1 VAAALALLSSV
12 LWGGADFLGGLVSRR
27 LPPVTVVVWSQA
39 CGLVAIAV
47 VAIVTGAYAGPL
59 GWLGWSIV
67 AGLSGGIGLACFY
80 TALAIGTMGVVSP
93 IAALGAII
101 PVIAGLLLGD
111 TPSILQYLGMAL
123 GLLGALAASGPELS
137 AGARGRSVVLAA
149 IAGIG
154 FGMALLG
161 INLGAQVN
169 PVMTLVGMRSA
180 SVGSFL
186 VVALVRRRGHPIAPS
201 DFPVIASVG
210 VGDVVANLTFAVA
223 TTIGMMSIVA
233 VLGTLYPVVTV
244 ILGRIVLGERL
255 VTVQKV
261 GVGVAMGGVVLLAAG

>member
-1 VAAALALLSSV
+1 VAAALALLSSL
-12 LWGGADFLGGLVSRR
+12 LWGGADFVGGLVSRR

-39 CGLVAIAV
+39 CGLAVIGV
-47 VAIVTGAYAGPL
+47 VAIVTGAYDGPL

-67 AGLSGGIGLACFY
+67 AGLSGGVGLACFY
-80 TALAIGTMGVVSP
+80 TGLAIGTMGVVSP

-101 PVIAGLLLGD
+101 PVMAGLLLGD
-111 TPSILQYLGMAL
+111 TPSGLQYLGIAL
-123 GLLGALAASGPELS
+123 GLLGAVAASGPELS

-149 IAGIG
+149 IAGAA
-154 FGMALLG
+154 FGVTLLG

-186 VVALVRRRGHPIAPS
+186 LVALVRRRGHPIAPRNL
-201 DFPVIASVG
+201 PLVAAVG
-210 VGDVVANLTFAVA
+210 LGDVVANLTFAVA
-223 TTIGMMSIVA
+223 STLGMISIVA

-244 ILGRIVLGERL
+244 VLGRIVLGERL
-255 VTVQKV
+255 VSVQKV
-261 GVGVAMGGVVLLAAG
+261 GVGVALVGVALLAAG

>member
-1 VAAALALLSSV
+1 VAAALALLSS
-12 LWGGADFLGGLVSRR
+12 LIWGGADFLGGLVSRR

-39 CGLVAIAV
+39 CGLVTIAV

-59 GWLGWSIV
+59 GWLGWSIF
-67 AGLSGGIGLACFY
+67 AGLSGGIGLLCFY

-111 TPSILQYLGMAL
+111 TPSGLQYLGMAL
-123 GLLGALAASGPELS
+123 GLLGAVAASGPELS
-137 AGARGRSVVLAA
+137 SGARGRSVVLAA

-180 SVGSFL
+180 SVGGFL
-186 VVALVRRRGHPIAPS
+186 LLALARRRGHPLSAR
-201 DFPVIASVG
+201 DLPVVATVG

-223 TTIGMMSIVA
+223 TTLGMISIVA

-244 ILGRIVLGERL
+244 LLGRIVLGERL

-261 GVGVAMGGVVLLAAG
+261 GVGVAVGGVALLAAG